1 MKRLKHR
8 EYLTVALAAAALIAG
23 ALCPL
28 PAAADPDTLEV
39 TAPSNITLD
48 SLYGTGD
55 ATGTSTPDGSV
66 ACYGGAS
73 LGYTLSITSDK
84 DDGIMTSNG
93 NTLLAP
99 LKVTAVL
106 EKGTGADVTSTGHP
120 TDEAVTTTPITV
132 GSTSAPAPTED
143 GKNNITLSVKQAR
156 QTSGAAGEY
165 SLILTFTATAK
176 T

>member
-28 PAAADPDTLEV
+28 PAAADPGTLEV
-39 TAPSNITLD
+39 TAPSSITLG

-55 ATGTSTPDGSV
+55 ATNSSATPGSV
-66 ACYGGAS
+66 KCEGYP
-73 LGYTLSITSDK
+73 GYTLTIKSDD
-84 DDGIMTSNG
+84 DDGKMYSGANK
-93 NTLLAP
+93 LAAP

-106 EKGTGADVTSTGHP
+106 EKGTGADVTSGGTL
-120 TDEAVTTTPITV
+120 TDVVVTREQQTV
-132 GSTSAPAPTED
+132 GGTNESSTGT
-143 GKNNITLSVKQAR
+143 NNIALSVSQAR

>member
-8 EYLTVALAAAALIAG
+8 EHLTVALALAALIAG

-28 PAAADPDTLEV
+28 PAGADPDTLEV
-39 TAPSNITLD
+39 TAPSNITLG
-48 SLYGTGD
+48 SLYGTGN
-55 ATGTSTPDGSV
+55 ATGTSATNGTVLCDY
-66 ACYGGAS
+66 A
-73 LGYTLSITSDK
+73 LGYTLKIKSDNSTGAMYSG
-84 DDGIMTSNG
+84 DNM
-93 NTLLAP
+93 LAAP

-106 EKGTGADVTSTGHP
+106 STG
-120 TDEAVTTTPITV
+120 DGAEVTQVMSPDQVVTMSEQTV
-132 GSTSAPAPTED
+132 GWTNASSTGT
-143 GKNNITLSVKQAR
+143 NNIALSVSQAR